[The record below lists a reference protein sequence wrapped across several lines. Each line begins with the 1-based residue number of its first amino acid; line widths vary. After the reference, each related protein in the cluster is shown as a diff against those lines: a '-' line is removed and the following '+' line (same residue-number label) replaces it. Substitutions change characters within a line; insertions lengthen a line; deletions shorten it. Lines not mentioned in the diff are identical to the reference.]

1 ELHAFRAGLEP
12 GPHFALLTLLY
23 LQGREEQRVVDLDLF
38 TSRRVRVGGSRHL
51 QVGDTGEDG
60 AAFEAVLVEYPVRC
74 GREGRDVLGPIRGR
88 VFGAQ
93 DQPVDEGVMTCLDLM
108 PLLPTTEGTQRILGI
123 YCHADFQP
131 GRVID
136 GDAIRGRA
144 DPTV

>member
-1 ELHAFRAGLEP
+1 MALPRKGRSVAADHAELHALRAGLEP

-38 TSRRVRVGGSRHL
+38 TSRRVREGGPRHL

-60 AAFEAVLVEYPVRC
+60 AAVEAVLVEHPVRC

-93 DQPVDEGVMTCLDLM
+93 DQPVDEGGMTCRDLM
-108 PLLPTTEGTQRILGI
+108 APLPAWAGNSGI
-123 YCHADFQP
+123 
-131 GRVID
+131 
-136 GDAIRGRA
+136 
-144 DPTV
+144 